1 MAVES
6 VSVFFSYSHKDE
18 GLRNDLDVHLAP
30 LRRGKLISSW
40 HDRKIA
46 VGTAWDAEISA
57 QMQAA
62 DIIVLLLSP
71 DFLASDYC
79 NDTEIPAALA
89 RHASGDAI
97 VIPVVLRP
105 FNWFGSPVA
114 HLQSIPRDK
123 KAVTTWA
130 DRDEAFVNVAEGI
143 REEASRM
150 LELRRQQALQR
161 ETTHQRYQ
169 MKVVEMLS
177 DGRVSLVERETLD
190 ELMAEL
196 KLSPAEAAAIEARAA
211 EPYKKY
217 GDDLEKYRRTLQKVI
232 AQAYPIPPA
241 MQEDLKLR
249 RRDLGL
255 KDEDADRIEASVLAQ
270 AEADLRARLAAPAGP
285 AAASPAPAVASPAPA
300 AAPVPTPASRSGPV
314 PAPIPAPTT
323 APTTAATV
331 AATAPTSAAAAH
343 PSHTDFGNTVLAA
356 LVAVGKHDDLFVLP
370 NIPAAK
376 LANARRT
383 CKVPADDEVLGLLDL
398 TVFGSASDALL
409 LGRQAL
415 YYHNDAGTPED
426 HLLPW
431 ASPVL
436 RVAGFAAPDSS
447 HLVCPGGVSLYVNCA
462 FETVRAA
469 VMLEAIRQGRINQT

>member
-18 GLRNDLDVHLAP
+18 DLRKQLDVHLAP
-30 LRRGKLISSW
+30 LRRGHLISAW
-40 HDRKIA
+40 NDRKIDI
-46 VGTAWDAEISA
+46 GTAWDAEISA

-62 DIIVLLLSP
+62 DIIVLMLSP

-89 RHASGDAI
+89 RHASGDAT

-161 ETTHQRYQ
+161 EAAHQRYQ

-177 DGRVSLVERETLD
+177 DGRISLVERETLD

-196 KLSPAEAAAIEARAA
+196 KLKPADAAAIEAKAA

-217 GDDLEKYRRTLQKVI
+217 DDDLEKYKRTLQKVI

-241 MQEDLKLR
+241 MLEDLKLR

-255 KDEDADRIEASVLAQ
+255 KDEDADRVAAPILAQ
-270 AEADLRARLAAPAGP
+270 AEADHQAGRVAPAAPV
-285 AAASPAPAVASPAPA
+285 AASPAPVSAAPAAPAAPVAPA
-300 AAPVPTPASRSGPV
+300 AAAAAPATMPALPT
-314 PAPIPAPTT
+314 
-323 APTTAATV
+323 
-331 AATAPTSAAAAH
+331 AAH
-343 PSHTDFGNTVLAA
+343 PNRTDFGSAVLAA
-356 LVAVGKHDDLFVLP
+356 LADVGQHDDLFVLP
-370 NIPAAK
+370 NIPPAK

-383 CKVPADDEVLGLLDL
+383 CKVPADDEVLGLIDL

-436 RVAGFAAPDSS
+436 RVGTFAAPDSS

-469 VMLEAIRQGRINQT
+469 VLLEAMRQGLVGKT